1 MPEITGR
8 YDVAVEA
15 SSTGQGFRDCLRALR
30 PGGICT
36 GTGYY
41 LAAGTMLPLMGMYAT
56 SVTLNIGVPHVRPH
70 LPEMLDFIARVGF
83 EAERVTNL
91 LADWEDAPDAYL
103 ARTIKAVLQR
113 DPLDLE

>member
-1 MPEITGR
+1 MPKITGR

-15 SSTGQGFRDCLRALR
+15 SSTGQGLRDCLRALR

-41 LAAGTMLPLMGMYAT
+41 LAVGTMLPVMGMYAT

-70 LPEMLDFIARVGF
+70 LPEMLDSIARGG
-83 EAERVTNL
+83 L
-91 LADWEDAPDAYL
+91 
-103 ARTIKAVLQR
+103 
-113 DPLDLE
+113 